1 MGTQQQS
8 KTRRYRIK
16 QICKVNF
23 KNFRK
28 KMRVAAAF
36 AILALFAASVRAD
49 DAICD
54 KIEDKY
60 VQKIVDVCTEYPD
73 CGFECLD
80 TIEDQ
85 LKKAMSIKMDC
96 SDEKFDDKAYM
107 KEELEEC
114 MDDLMDKITAKMP
127 DFDCDL
133 TGIENM
139 ADFDPEDAAEM
150 LCMEGTS
157 SMSDDDDDSK

>member
-1 MGTQQQS
+1 MGSSSNRIRKGIIQS
-8 KTRRYRIK
+8 KFVKSTLK
-16 QICKVNF
+16 TLE
-23 KNFRK
+23 K

-60 VQKIVDVCTEYPD
+60 VQ
-73 CGFECLD
+73 
-80 TIEDQ
+80 
-85 LKKAMSIKMDC
+85 
-96 SDEKFDDKAYM
+96 KFDDKAYM

>member
-8 KTRRYRIK
+8 SSKRYHIK

-60 VQKIVDVCTEYPD
+60 VQKIVDVCTGYPD

-96 SDEKFDDKAYM
+96 SDEKFDDKEYM
-107 KEELEEC
+107 KEELE
-114 MDDLMDKITAKMP
+114 
-127 DFDCDL
+127 
-133 TGIENM
+133 ENM